1 MQTPRITR
9 LVLLNIIFFC
19 REKNFL
25 TISAI
30 QMKVKSVMRMRQ
42 QTLAT
47 SLSNLP
53 KRTRVTKSNS
63 ARSSQLVLALRL
75 LDSKE

>member
-1 MQTPRITR
+1 
-9 LVLLNIIFFC
+9 
-19 REKNFL
+19 
-25 TISAI
+25 
-30 QMKVKSVMRMRQ
+30 MKVKSVMRMRQ

-47 SLSNLP
+47 SLSNLL
-53 KRTRVTKSNS
+53 KRTQVTKSNS